1 MRASD
6 EADHPEHVLTRG
18 KHRAVRGAALYGA
31 NAAGKSNLVLA
42 MGFARDLIVR
52 GRGLNRSIGVR
63 PFALRKGDNRPSGF
77 HWQFI
82 HDGQLWSYG
91 FDVTSRHIVEEYLFS
106 RDENGDEEKMWFER
120 KTDENGETKV
130 EFGPG
135 LVARG
140 NSRLSLRLELIA
152 ENLRANQLFLTH
164 AMENK
169 VEEMEKVWEW
179 FNEYFYVVHAESTY
193 RDILKVAVQGEDFL
207 KFAGELLR
215 FADTGIIELIA
226 EKKPFDLEEAE
237 NDFSHVDFFD
247 LEAECATLEHGEM
260 RQFDSG
266 LVPKAVLRDENGD
279 LWSLTFQ
286 ALHRTSDGETHKI
299 PFEHE
304 SEGTQR
310 LLHLSPILFV
320 LRRRAFTI
328 VADELDRRLH
338 TLLAREFVKLA
349 LDESSQGQLI
359 FTTHDTNL
367 LDADLLRRDEI
378 WFVDKGKSGASSL
391 YSLAQFEMD
400 KDVDYEKA
408 YLLGL
413 FEGRPYF
420 KFSPLLRGIDAPP
433 VEGPTLG
440 ELRGQLRDLNL
451 AEAA

>member
-106 RDENGDEEKMWFER
+106 RDENGDEEKMWFGR

-152 ENLRANQLFLTH
+152 ENLRANQPFLTH
-164 AMENK
+164 AVENK
-169 VEEMEKVWEW
+169 VEELSSVSREFTSGLQIFK
-179 FNEYFYVVHAESTY
+179 AENTIRNLVMSPDEAAAFV
-193 RDILKVAVQGEDFL
+193 R
-207 KFAGELLR
+207 FAGELLR
-215 FADTGIIELIA
+215 FADTGIDGLELSR
-226 EKKPFDLEEAE
+226 KPHFEDDLLEELPDE
-237 NDFSHVDFFD
+237 DQ
-247 LEAECATLEHGEM
+247 EAIEST
-260 RQFDSG
+260 FY
-266 LVPKAVLRDENGD
+266 NGD
-279 LWSLTFQ
+279 PQFLFNFDNADSPFAIEEDESGGVWTVRF
-286 ALHRTSDGETHKI
+286 RTTHKNEQGEI
-299 PFEHE
+299 EEFPFEWE
-304 SEGTQR
+304 SEGTHR
-310 LLHLSPILFV
+310 ILQLAAAFFY
-320 LRRRAFTI
+320 LRHEATTLI
-328 VADELDRRLH
+328 IDELDRRLH